1 VLIAEDLVRMAL
13 NPDGT
18 LARGASYQPMVSL
31 GVTAALVSEL
41 TLDGHVDVTDGRIHL
56 NGSRPD
62 HPVLARTYENLA
74 PHEGKKLR
82 SRLSSIKHS
91 GWPEVVDHMVE
102 TGVLGREKPAAV
114 RTTRHP
120 VTDPAAH
127 AALLAEVRAAATSDG
142 PLEAHT
148 AVLLALSGPCH
159 LLEVVAP
166 ERADRKHA
174 RRRID
179 EAADLVP
186 AADAVKVAIEEI
198 VVATT
203 VAATTAATFG

>member
-1 VLIAEDLVRMAL
+1 M
-13 NPDGT
+13 
-18 LARGASYQPMVSL
+18 
-31 GVTAALVSEL
+31 SEL
-41 TLDGHVDVTDGRIHL
+41 ALDGHVDVTDGRIHL

-62 HPVLARTYENLA
+62 HPVLAQTFDNLA

-127 AALLAEVRAAATSDG
+127 AALLADVRSAAAGDG
-142 PLEAHT
+142 PLEART

-166 ERADRKHA
+166 DRADRKHA

-179 EAADLVP
+179 DAADLVP
-186 AADAVKVAIEEI
+186 AADAVKAAIEASSWPPRSPPPRPRPS
-198 VVATT
+198 VSPGSSPTRRRRSSGRRARSGPRRRRRG
-203 VAATTAATFG
+203 ARR